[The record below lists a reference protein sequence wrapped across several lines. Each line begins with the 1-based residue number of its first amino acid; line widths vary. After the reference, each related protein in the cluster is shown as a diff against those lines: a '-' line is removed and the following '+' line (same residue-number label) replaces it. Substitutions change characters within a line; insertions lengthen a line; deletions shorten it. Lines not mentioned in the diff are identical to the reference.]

1 MLPQN
6 EQISRGVHRV
16 MLVDDRFKTAQLNV
30 ALFLP
35 LCADTVE
42 EYALL
47 PRLLTRACASCPD
60 FTALQRRL
68 SGLYGAAITGE
79 ATRIGETQ
87 ALVFTAEC
95 TADRFA
101 LGDESLTEACAKL
114 LCDMLFHPAFENGHF
129 RDTDV
134 ETERRC
140 LAEEV
145 SAQIN
150 EKQWYARRQAE
161 KLLCDGEPY
170 ALGRYGEV
178 SRIEALTPAQLTVAW
193 KRALQQAQVQLI
205 FQDDRPLP
213 AVERLFEEGFAS
225 VGGRDPLP
233 LSAVAASAS
242 DTVRRKTERMEV
254 NQCKLVMGLRTP
266 CYGTDPRVPATRL
279 MCAMLGG
286 TATSLLMRNV
296 REKLSLCYY
305 CSAQYDRLKGVMFI
319 QSGVDEKNVK
329 QTEKEILNQLETIR
343 NGAFADSELEDARRT
358 FLQAFEAVGDA
369 QSSLGAWYVSQGMSE
384 TFESPEMTKQ
394 KIAAVT
400 REQVIRA
407 ARDVRLE
414 CVYLLAPKEGIAC
427 E

>member
-1 MLPQN
+1 MIPQN
-6 EQISRGVHRV
+6 ELVSNGVHRV
-16 MLVDDRFKTAQLNV
+16 TLVDGRFKTAQLNV

-47 PRLLTRACASCPD
+47 PRLLTRACAAYPD

-68 SGLYGAAITGE
+68 SGLYGAAVSGE

-87 ALVFTAEC
+87 ALIFTAEC
-95 TADRFA
+95 TADRYA
-101 LGDESLTEACAKL
+101 LGDESLTDACAQL
-114 LCDMLFHPAFENGHF
+114 LCEMLFSPALQDGCF
-129 RDTDV
+129 RAADV

-161 KLLCDGEPY
+161 RLLCEGEPY

-178 SRIEALTPAQLTVAW
+178 SRISALTPERMTAAW
-193 KRALQQAQVQLI
+193 KRALEQAQVQLI

-213 AVERLFEEGFAS
+213 AVQKRFEEGFAA
-225 VGGRDPLP
+225 VGGRDPRP
-233 LSAVAASAS
+233 LAAVTHAVS
-242 DTVRRKTERMEV
+242 DEVRRKVERMEV
-254 NQCKLVMGLRTP
+254 NQCKLVMGFRTD
-266 CYGTDPRVPATRL
+266 CYGTDDRVPAMRL

-305 CSAQYDRLKGVMFI
+305 CSAQYDRLKGVLFI
-319 QSGVDEKNVK
+319 QSGVDEQNLE
-329 QTEKEILNQLETIR
+329 QTEREMLNQLAIIR
-343 NGAFADSELEDARRT
+343 NGEFTDGELEDARRT

-369 QSSLGAWYVSQGMSE
+369 QASLGAWYVSQGMSE
-384 TFESPEMTKQ
+384 TFETPEMTKAT
-394 KIAAVT
+394 IAAVT
-400 REQVIRA
+400 REQVIDA
-407 ARDVRLE
+407 ARLVRQQ
-414 CVYLLAPKEGIAC
+414 CVYVLAPKEGIVC